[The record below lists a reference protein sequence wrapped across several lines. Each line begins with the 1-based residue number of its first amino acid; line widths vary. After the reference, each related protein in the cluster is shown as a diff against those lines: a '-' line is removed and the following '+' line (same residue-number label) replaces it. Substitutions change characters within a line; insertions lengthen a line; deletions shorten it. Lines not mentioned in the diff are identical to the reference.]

1 MSTDLSPEAD
11 KIRINDFDNKA
22 TDSADE
28 SEMIEND
35 DDILPPNVLLV
46 ASVPTE
52 CGSPSTPLKLR
63 PRRRKFSDE
72 STECK

>member
-11 KIRINDFDNKA
+11 KIRVNDFENTA

-46 ASVPTE
+46 ASVSTE
-52 CGSPSTPLKLR
+52 CGPPSTPFKPR
-63 PRRRKFSDE
+63 PRRLKFSDE